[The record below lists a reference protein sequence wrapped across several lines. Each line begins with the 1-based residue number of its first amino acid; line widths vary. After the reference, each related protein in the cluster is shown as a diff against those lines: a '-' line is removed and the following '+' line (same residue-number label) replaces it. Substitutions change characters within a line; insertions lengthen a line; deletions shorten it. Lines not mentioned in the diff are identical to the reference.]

1 MIRFTKP
8 STDLLRR
15 FLDEQSPLKHTYDAI
30 GATRGESWA
39 DNVPAGFD
47 VDHTRACLGAGAQT
61 FSAAKEA
68 LRGWRQ
74 FQLGWVE
81 PWPTDV
87 PLLPDKVVSI
97 VARLGPFYWSNAC
110 RILHAFDE
118 RGPIERFG
126 FAYGTLPGHAER
138 GEERF
143 LIEWNHDDDSVWFDI
158 LAFSRP
164 RHVLAR
170 LGYPVVR
177 LLQKRFARDA
187 VASMRAATASFESSE
202 K

>member
-8 STDLLRR
+8 SVDMLRR
-15 FLDEQSPLKHTYDAI
+15 FLDEQKLLKHTYEAV
-30 GATRGESWA
+30 GATRGESWV

-61 FSAAKEA
+61 WLAAKNA

-81 PWPTDV
+81 PSPSDV
-87 PLLPDKVVSI
+87 PLLPGNVVSI
-97 VARLGPFYWSNAC
+97 VARLGPVYWLNAC
-110 RILHAFDE
+110 RIVDAIDE
-118 RGPIERFG
+118 RGPVERFG

-143 LIEWNHDDDSVWFDI
+143 LVEWHHMDDSVWFDI

-164 RHVLAR
+164 RHWLAR

-187 VASMRAATASFESSE
+187 VASMRRATSGDAVA
-202 K
+202 

>member
-8 STDLLRR
+8 SADVLRR
-15 FLDEQSPLKHTYDAI
+15 FLDEQARLRDTYGGRGSTLWGG
-30 GATRGESWA
+30 GAENA
-39 DNVPAGFD
+39 PAGFD

-61 FSAAKEA
+61 WLAAKNA

-81 PWPTDV
+81 PWPADV
-87 PLLPDKVVSI
+87 PIFGNEVVAI
-97 VARLGPFYWSNAC
+97 VARLGPVYWLNAC
-110 RILHAFDE
+110 RIVGTDEE
-118 RGPIERFG
+118 RGSSIERLS
-126 FAYGTLPGHAER
+126 FAYVTLPGHAEC

-143 LIEWNHDDDSVWFDI
+143 RVEWNHADDSVWFDI

-164 RHVLAR
+164 QHVLAR

-187 VASMRAATASFESSE
+187 VASMRRATAGDAVA
-202 K
+202 

>member
-8 STDLLRR
+8 SVDVLRR
-15 FLDEQSPLKHTYDAI
+15 FLDEQARQKYTYSDV
-30 GATRGESWA
+30 GSTLGESWA

-61 FSAAKEA
+61 WLAAKNA

-81 PWPTDV
+81 PSPSDV
-87 PLLPDKVVSI
+87 PLLPGNVVSI
-97 VARLGPFYWSNAC
+97 VARLGPVYWLNAC
-110 RILHAFDE
+110 RIVDAIDE
-118 RGPIERFG
+118 RGPVERFG

-143 LIEWNHDDDSVWFDI
+143 LVEWHHTDDSVWFDI

-164 RHVLAR
+164 RHWLAR

-177 LLQKRFARDA
+177 LLQKRFGREA
-187 VASMRAATASFESSE
+187 VASMRRATSGDAVA
-202 K
+202 

>member
-1 MIRFTKP
+1 MILFTKP

-15 FLDEQSPLKHTYDAI
+15 FLNEQTPLRHTYAAV
-30 GATRGESWA
+30 GVTLGETTA
-39 DNVPAGFD
+39 QAVPAGFD

-61 FSAAKEA
+61 FLAAKEA
-68 LRGWRQ
+68 LRGWQQ

-87 PLLPDKVVSI
+87 PLLPGNVVSI
-97 VARLGPFYWSNAC
+97 VARLGPVYWFNAC
-110 RILHAFDE
+110 RIVYAVDE
-118 RGPIERFG
+118 RGPVERFG

-143 LIEWNHDDDSVWFDI
+143 LVEWHHADDSVWFDI

-187 VASMRAATASFESSE
+187 VASMRRATEVSQLS
-202 K
+202 

>member
-8 STDLLRR
+8 STDVLRR
-15 FLDEQSPLKHTYDAI
+15 FLDEQKLLKHTYEAV
-30 GATRGESWA
+30 GATLGESWA
-39 DNVPAGFD
+39 ENVPASFD

-61 FSAAKEA
+61 FLAAKKA
-68 LRGWRQ
+68 LRCWRQ

-87 PLLPDKVVSI
+87 PLVPNQVVAV
-97 VARLGPFYWSNAC
+97 VARIGPVYWLNAC
-110 RILHAFDE
+110 RIVYAVDE
-118 RGPIERFG
+118 RGPVERFG

-143 LIEWNHDDDSVWFDI
+143 LIEWHHADDSVWFDI
-158 LAFSRP
+158 LALSRP
-164 RHVLAR
+164 NHVLAR

-187 VASMRAATASFESSE
+187 VASMLRATAGESAT
-202 K
+202 